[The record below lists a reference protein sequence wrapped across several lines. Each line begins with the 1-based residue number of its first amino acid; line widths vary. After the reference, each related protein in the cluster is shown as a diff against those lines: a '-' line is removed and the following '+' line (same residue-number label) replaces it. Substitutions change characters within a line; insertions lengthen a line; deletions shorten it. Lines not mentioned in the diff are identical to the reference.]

1 MYSYIHQFY
10 MKILI
15 AEDNEETLQAYKD
28 ALEAREH
35 TVTLSFDGQDCLTK
49 YTGESDPAGLNESTS
64 FDVVILDYKMPRMD
78 GLEAAKKILQI
89 NPQQRIIFA
98 SGFVDETVEQSVRR
112 LRRIIEVM
120 RKPFSL
126 NALIDTVEDAQVY
139 EGLKTLMINLRY
151 LKDGYPN
158 EEQMKEIFDGL
169 RKIQKN
175 RTY

>member
-1 MYSYIHQFY
+1 

-28 ALEAREH
+28 ALEARQH
-35 TVTLSFDGQDCLTK
+35 SVLVSADGEDCLTK
-49 YTGESDPAGLNESTS
+49 YKSISKAVQENHAPN
-64 FDVVILDYKMPRMD
+64 FDVVILDYKMPRKD
-78 GLEAAKKILQI
+78 GLEVAKEILGM
-89 NPQQRIIFA
+89 NPEQRIIIA
-98 SGFVDETVEQSVRR
+98 SGFVDETVEQSIMH
-112 LRRIIEVM
+112 LRRVTEVM

-126 NALIDTVEDAQVY
+126 DALISTVEDGQVF
-139 EGLKTLMINLRY
+139 EGLKALMMNLRF
-151 LKDGYPN
+151 LKDEYPS

>member
-1 MYSYIHQFY
+1 
-10 MKILI
+10 
-15 AEDNEETLQAYKD
+15 
-28 ALEAREH
+28 
-35 TVTLSFDGQDCLTK
+35 
-49 YTGESDPAGLNESTS
+49 
-64 FDVVILDYKMPRMD
+64 MPRMD

-98 SGFVDETVEQSVRR
+98 SGFVDETVEQSVMS

-126 NALIDTVEDAQVY
+126 NDLIDTVEDAQVY

>member
-1 MYSYIHQFY
+1 MR
-10 MKILI
+10 ILI
-15 AEDNEETLQAYKD
+15 AEDNEETSQAYKD

-49 YTGESDPAGLNESTS
+49 YTEEVCPPGSNEPASS

-98 SGFVDETVEQSVRR
+98 SGFVDETVEQSVMR

>member
-1 MYSYIHQFY
+1 MNV
-10 MKILI
+10 LI

-28 ALEAREH
+28 ALEARNH
-35 TVTLSFDGQDCLTK
+35 SVTVSYDGEDCLNK
-49 YTGESDPAGLNESTS
+49 YSRTFGSSEMNKQIPH
-64 FDVVILDYKMPRMD
+64 FDVVILDYKMPRKN
-78 GLEAAKKILQI
+78 GLEAAKEILKL

-98 SGFVDETVEQSVRR
+98 SGFVDETVEQSVLQ
-112 LRRIIEVM
+112 LRRVVEVM

-126 NALIDTVEDAQVY
+126 EALIGTVEDGQVF
-139 EGLKTLMINLRY
+139 EGLKTLMINLRF

-158 EEQMKEIFDGL
+158 EEQMKQIFDGL

>member
-1 MYSYIHQFY
+1 MR
-10 MKILI
+10 ILI

-49 YTGESDPAGLNESTS
+49 YTGIFGSNESTS

-98 SGFVDETVEQSVRR
+98 SGFVDETVEQSVMR

-151 LKDGYPN
+151 LKEGYPN
-158 EEQMKEIFDGL
+158 EEQMKDIFDGL

>member
-1 MYSYIHQFY
+1 

-28 ALEAREH
+28 ALEARQH
-35 TVTLSFDGQDCLTK
+35 SVLVSPDGEDCLTK
-49 YTGESDPAGLNESTS
+49 YKSISKGVQENHAPN
-64 FDVVILDYKMPRMD
+64 FDVVILDYKMPRKD
-78 GLEAAKKILQI
+78 GLEVAKEILGM
-89 NPQQRIIFA
+89 NPEQRIIIA
-98 SGFVDETVEQSVRR
+98 SGFVDETVEQSIMH
-112 LRRIIEVM
+112 LRRVTEVM

-126 NALIDTVEDAQVY
+126 DALISTVEDGQVF
-139 EGLKTLMINLRY
+139 EGLKALMMNLRF
-151 LKDGYPN
+151 LKNEYPS